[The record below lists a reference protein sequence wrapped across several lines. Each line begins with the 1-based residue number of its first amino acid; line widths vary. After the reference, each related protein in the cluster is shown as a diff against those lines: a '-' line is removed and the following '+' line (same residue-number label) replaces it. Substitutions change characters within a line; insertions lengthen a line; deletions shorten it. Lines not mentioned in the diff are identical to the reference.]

1 MQKLLSY
8 ILAFV
13 MVLTIGCKKE
23 TVVSDYKSLG
33 IGSYVTLV
41 KAGNARI
48 DYANLANS
56 KVSLTVKEYGS
67 PIDKIKV
74 YVTKGTADL
83 NRANWKFVKEFAY
96 SGETLLEVTA
106 IQIAT
111 ALGIPPSGLEPGGSY
126 TLYNQII
133 TKDGRTF
140 DAANTFPTFASV
152 SNYNMALTWTAV
164 VVCPFVAPIA
174 GSYKVIK
181 DDWVDWS
188 PGDIVQVT
196 DGPGANQVNLGA
208 VWPNPAYGSV
218 TSTPLVVNVDPATG
232 AATIPSGINWGD
244 YGSFIASTGTGS
256 SGYVFSCTG
265 RITLKIRVIAG
276 GYGDQGFLNLILQ
289 KQ

>member
-8 ILAFV
+8 IFV
-13 MVLTIGCKKE
+13 FVTVLSIGCKKE
-23 TVVSDYKSLG
+23 TVVSDYKALG

-41 KAGNARI
+41 KAGNSRI
-48 DYANLANS
+48 DYSNLANS
-56 KVSLTVKEYGS
+56 KVSITVKEYGS

-74 YVTKGTADL
+74 YVTQGTADL
-83 NRANWKFVKEFAY
+83 DRSKWKFVKEFAY

-106 IQIAT
+106 TQIAT
-111 ALGIPPSGLEPGGSY
+111 ALGIPVSGLEPGGTY
-126 TLYNQII
+126 TLYNQLL
-133 TKDGRTF
+133 TKDARIF
-140 DAANTFPTFASV
+140 DAANTYPDFASI

-196 DGPGANQVNLGA
+196 DGPGANQVNISA
-208 VWPNPAYGSV
+208 VWPNPAFGSII
-218 TSTPLVVNVDPATG
+218 SPLVVNVDPASG
-232 AATIPSGINWGD
+232 AATITSGVNWGD
-244 YGSFIASTGTGS
+244 YGGIASTGTGS

-265 RITLKIRVIAG
+265 QITLKIHVLYNG
-276 GYGDQGFLNLILQ
+276 GDQGFLNLILK

>member
-8 ILAFV
+8 IFV
-13 MVLTIGCKKE
+13 FVAVLSIGCKKE
-23 TVVSDYKSLG
+23 TVVSDYKALG

-41 KAGNARI
+41 SAGNARI

-56 KVSLTVKEYGS
+56 KVSITVKEYGS

-74 YVTKGTADL
+74 YVTQGTADL
-83 NRANWKFVKEFAY
+83 DRSKWKFVKEFAY

-106 IQIAT
+106 TQIAT
-111 ALGIPPSGLEPGGSY
+111 ALGIPVSGLEPGGTY
-126 TLYNQII
+126 TLYNQLL
-133 TKDGRTF
+133 TKDARIF
-140 DAANTFPTFASV
+140 DAANTYPDFASI

-196 DGPGANQVNLGA
+196 DGPGANQVNISA
-208 VWPNPAYGSV
+208 VWPNPAFGSII
-218 TSTPLVVNVDPATG
+218 SPLVVNVDPASG
-232 AATIPSGINWGD
+232 AATITSGVNWGD
-244 YGSFIASTGTGS
+244 YGGIASTGTGS

-265 RITLKIRVIAG
+265 QITLKIHVLYNG
-276 GYGDQGFLNLILQ
+276 GDQGFLNLILK